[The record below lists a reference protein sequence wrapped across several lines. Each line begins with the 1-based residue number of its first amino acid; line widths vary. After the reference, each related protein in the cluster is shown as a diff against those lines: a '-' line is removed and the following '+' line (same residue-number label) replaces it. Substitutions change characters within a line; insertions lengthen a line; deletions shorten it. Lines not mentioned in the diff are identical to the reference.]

1 MLNFSD
7 YNYTKYSEEPS
18 FKRRMA
24 GDVFERMSG
33 EKGWQAKST
42 SAANLPEGISTTNT
56 NAGNNNNENKRYER
70 SSNRSV
76 AQQKLYDKILS
87 DKDNASEH
95 IGNYADSVMQKTR
108 EYTKTPEYTEM
119 MKEHNQNVLDRAG
132 VGSKEEYYAS
142 DAHQQRRAQAQ
153 ADTTAHKARQ
163 AKLKAGATHHEANGL
178 VNKYM

>member
-76 AQQKLYDKILS
+76 AQQSKLYDKILS
-87 DKDNASEH
+87 DRDNAS
-95 IGNYADSVMQKTR
+95 NYISDYANSRMQKIH
-108 EYTKTPEYTEM
+108 EYMKTPEYAEM
-119 MKEHNQNVLDRAG
+119 MKASEQRLFDEAG
-132 VGSKEEYYAS
+132 VSSREEYFAS
-142 DAHQQRRAQAQ
+142 DAHKQRRAQAQ
-153 ADTTAHKARQ
+153 ADGAAHKAKQ
-163 AKLKAGATHHEANGL
+163 AKLKAQGIH
-178 VNKYM
+178 V